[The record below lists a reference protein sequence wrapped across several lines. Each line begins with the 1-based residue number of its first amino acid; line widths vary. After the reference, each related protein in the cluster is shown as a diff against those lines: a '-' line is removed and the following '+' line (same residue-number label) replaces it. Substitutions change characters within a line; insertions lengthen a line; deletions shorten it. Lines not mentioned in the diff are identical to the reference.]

1 MRIAAYSLCL
11 VLTGCAVAPSRDAQL
26 AKDLVGKWSEVRGVG
41 CKCDREEQT
50 IELRADR
57 TFRVVGVR
65 RDVTGSKEY
74 SFAGEWKI
82 EDQHFWYKITSAQPP
97 EFHRPGE
104 ERRDR
109 IKSITDWEWVTIEQR
124 TGLEARA
131 WRFPK

>member
-11 VLTGCAVAPSRDAQL
+11 ALAGCAVAPSRDARF
-26 AKDLVGKWSEVRGVG
+26 ARDLVGKWSEVRGDG

-65 RDVTGSKEY
+65 RDVNGSKKY
-74 SFAGEWKI
+74 SYTGEWKV
-82 EDQHFWYKITSAQPP
+82 EDEYFWYRITSAQSP
-97 EFHRPGE
+97 ELHFPGE

-109 IKSITDWEWVTIEQR
+109 IRAVTEWEWVTVEKS
-124 TGLEARA
+124 TGAETRA